1 MMEYAD
7 KTGAAAM
14 DGLIDEALGDY
25 LGRVTLADSL
35 IRRLRSNRLTEAV
48 RRHLEGL
55 TFKSTYNADRI
66 RAIEASIVKLR
77 SELRPLVEAA
87 QVKLVQIE
95 FAERELAAYKAA
107 EQRVLDERAIRNQ
120 TGMYVEPTRFTD
132 CLYDAHGIHRG
143 HFAALTDEDITA
155 IAEIM
160 QSRYEPL
167 AAADA
172 MNQAVA
178 DAKEF

>member
-1 MMEYAD
+1 MEYVD
-7 KTGAAAM
+7 KAGSTAK
-14 DGLIDEALGDY
+14 DDLIDEALRDY
-25 LGRVTLADSL
+25 LGRATLADSL

-66 RAIEASIVKLR
+66 RSIEASIVKLR
-77 SELRPLVEAA
+77 SELKPLIKAS

-95 FAERELAAYKAA
+95 FAEKELAAYKVA
-107 EQRVLDERAIRNQ
+107 EQRVLDERAIHSQ
-120 TGMYVEPTRFTD
+120 TGMYVEPTRFID
-132 CLYDAHGIHRG
+132 RLYAAHEIHRG
-143 HFAALTDEDITA
+143 HFAALTDEDIVA

-160 QSRYEPL
+160 RSRQEPL
-167 AAADA
+167 TAADA